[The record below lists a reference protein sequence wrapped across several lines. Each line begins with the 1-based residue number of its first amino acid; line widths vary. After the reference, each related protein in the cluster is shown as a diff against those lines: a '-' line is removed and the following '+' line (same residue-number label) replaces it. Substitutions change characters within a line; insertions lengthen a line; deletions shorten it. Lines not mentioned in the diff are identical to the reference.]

1 MESSL
6 TVNISIHDDNFSEDN
21 EQFVVQI
28 CYISNPLKDVCTE
41 ASVIIKDDDG

>member
-6 TVNISIHDDNFSEDN
+6 TLNISIHDDNLSEDN

-28 CYISNPLKDVCTE
+28 CYTSNPPRDVCIE
-41 ASVIIKDDDG
+41 ASVVIKDDDG